1 MIKTIPYSTITT
13 CDCCGT
19 ELLKE
24 EKGWFGFTKKK
35 RYIRFNCHSKLV
47 LNSEW
52 GGREYHLC
60 PWCEVEIFDGI
71 RKRKKEL
78 EDKEK

>member
-1 MIKTIPYSTITT
+1 MIKTIPYSTTIT

-19 ELLKE
+19 ELLQE
-24 EKGWFGFTKKK
+24 EKRGFGFTKKK
-35 RYIRFNCHSKLV
+35 RYIRFNCYSKMV
-47 LNSEW
+47 LCSEW

-60 PWCEVEIFDGI
+60 PACEVEIFGGI
-71 RKRKKEL
+71 KKRKKEL